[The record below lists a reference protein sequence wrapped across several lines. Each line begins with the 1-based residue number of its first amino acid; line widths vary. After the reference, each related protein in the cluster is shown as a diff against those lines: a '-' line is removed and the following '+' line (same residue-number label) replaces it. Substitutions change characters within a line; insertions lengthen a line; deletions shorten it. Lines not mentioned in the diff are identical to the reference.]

1 MNDWIRKLFFFRP
14 SFSNEDID
22 AQQSEYQHNGDAGS
36 YFLDSDSLKQPRPW
50 YDDYHFS
57 SEAGAYYEYVFCGR
71 GLEIIG
77 LSGPDGGEGEVFID
91 SVSSGTL
98 NCRNPEKA
106 YQQAIFKI
114 DGLEKESHTVK
125 VVVVGT
131 GVVYLDALRIL

>member
-1 MNDWIRKLFFFRP
+1 M
-14 SFSNEDID
+14 
-22 AQQSEYQHNGDAGS
+22 
-36 YFLDSDSLKQPRPW
+36 KQPRPW